1 MKILF
6 LISIILLLLLLKKN
20 IEPVI
25 LSCCG
30 GIRLHHDFE
39 ETDPDPPK
47 KVRRCMKDWNM
58 PCTGKGSPSCC
69 EGKDYCKSTR
79 EGGKCKKKDGSGY
92 YIYKGDTKAKVDYM
106 PEQER
111 EDINER
117 RKNERN
123 NNEGDDGDDDS
134 DGDKDSGGMEIVNY
148 VLIGIILIVI
158 LVLVGLFF
166 FSGDEKSAT
175 KTALDKY
182 GKYGTGADKYGA
194 RYGTANRPG
203 TGANRYGTA
212 NRYDANRSG
221 ANRYGANR
229 YDKY

>member
-92 YIYKGDTKAKVDYM
+92 YIYKDDTKAKVDYM

-117 RKNERN
+117 RKNDRN
-123 NNEGDDGDDDS
+123 NNEGGDDDG

-148 VLIGIILIVI
+148 VLIGIILIII

-166 FSGDEKSAT
+166 FSGDEKSASKT
-175 KTALDKY
+175 KTITKTTSVLEKY
-182 GKYGTGADKYGA
+182 D
-194 RYGTANRPG
+194 P
-203 TGANRYGTA
+203 NRYIDRHGSY
-212 NRYDANRSG
+212 RH
-221 ANRYGANR
+221 
-229 YDKY
+229 

>member
-30 GIRLHHDFE
+30 GIRLNHDFK

-69 EGKDYCKSTR
+69 EGKDYCKSTG

-92 YIYKGDTKAKVDYM
+92 YIYEDDTKEKVDYM
-106 PEQER
+106 PERER
-111 EDINER
+111 EDISER
-117 RKNERN
+117 RKTDKDDD
-123 NNEGDDGDDDS
+123 DDGDDDS
-134 DGDKDSGGMEIVNY
+134 SDSGDMEILNY

-166 FSGDEKSAT
+166 FSGDDKS
-175 KTALDKY
+175 TAKSVLNKHGANKY
-182 GKYGTGADKYGA
+182 GSDKHGANRYGSDRYGADKYGSD
-194 RYGTANRPG
+194 RYGS
-203 TGANRYGTA
+203 NRYG
-212 NRYDANRSG
+212 NY
-221 ANRYGANR
+221 
-229 YDKY
+229 

>member
-6 LISIILLLLLLKKN
+6 LISIILLLFLLKKN

-92 YIYKGDTKAKVDYM
+92 YIYEDDTKKKVDYM
-106 PEQER
+106 SER
-111 EDINER
+111 ERDDINER
-117 RKNERN
+117 RQTDK
-123 NNEGDDGDDDS
+123 DDEDDEDDDDS
-134 DGDKDSGGMEIVNY
+134 SNSGGMEILNY

-166 FSGDEKSAT
+166 FSGDEKTASKTIT
-175 KTALDKY
+175 KTTHVSDKSVSDKY
-182 GKYGTGADKYGA
+182 DPNKFI
-194 RYGTANRPG
+194 NRH
-203 TGANRYGTA
+203 
-212 NRYDANRSG
+212 
-221 ANRYGANR
+221 
-229 YDKY
+229 

>member
-6 LISIILLLLLLKKN
+6 LISIILLLFLFKKN

-39 ETDPDPPK
+39 ETDPNPPK
-47 KVRRCMKDWNM
+47 KVRRCMKDWNT

-69 EGKDYCKSTR
+69 EGKDFCKHTR
-79 EGGKCKKKDGSGY
+79 EGGKCRKRDGSGY
-92 YIYKGDTKAKVDYM
+92 YIYEDDTKSKVDYM
-106 PEQER
+106 PERER
-111 EDINER
+111 KDINER
-117 RKNERN
+117 KINDRN
-123 NNEGDDGDDDS
+123 KSDEDDDDDDYDS
-134 DGDKDSGGMEIVNY
+134 KDSNMEIINY

-182 GKYGTGADKYGA
+182 GKDKYGADKYGKYGTGADKYGA
-194 RYGTANRPG
+194 DKY
-203 TGANRYGTA
+203 GANRYGA
-212 NRYDANRSG
+212 DKYG

>member
-6 LISIILLLLLLKKN
+6 LISIILLLFLFKKN
-20 IEPVI
+20 IEPVS

-47 KVRRCMKDWNM
+47 KVRRCMKDWNT

-69 EGKDYCKSTR
+69 EGKDFCKHTR
-79 EGGKCKKKDGSGY
+79 EGGKCRKRDGSGY
-92 YIYKGDTKAKVDYM
+92 YIYEDDTKSKVDYM
-106 PEQER
+106 PERER
-111 EDINER
+111 KDINER
-117 RKNERN
+117 KINDRN
-123 NNEGDDGDDDS
+123 KSDEDDDDDYDS
-134 DGDKDSGGMEIVNY
+134 KDSNMEIINY

-166 FSGDEKSAT
+166 FSGDKSAD
-175 KTALDKY
+175 KSALDK
-182 GKYGTGADKYGA
+182 
-194 RYGTANRPG
+194 R
-203 TGANRYGTA
+203 
-212 NRYDANRSG
+212 G

-229 YDKY
+229 SGYDNGANRSGYDYGSNRYGSDRYGNDYGSDRYGSNRYGSKYGNY

>member
-6 LISIILLLLLLKKN
+6 LISIILLLFLLKKN

-79 EGGKCKKKDGSGY
+79 EGGKCRKRDGSGY
-92 YIYKGDTKAKVDYM
+92 YIYEDDTKKKVDYM
-106 PEQER
+106 SER
-111 EDINER
+111 ERDDINER
-117 RKNERN
+117 RQTDK
-123 NNEGDDGDDDS
+123 DDEDDEDDDDS
-134 DGDKDSGGMEIVNY
+134 SNSGGMEIVNY

-166 FSGDEKSAT
+166 FSGDEKTASKT
-175 KTALDKY
+175 KTITKTTHVSDKSISDKY
-182 GKYGTGADKYGA
+182 DPNKYI
-194 RYGTANRPG
+194 NRHG
-203 TGANRYGTA
+203 SNRH
-212 NRYDANRSG
+212 
-221 ANRYGANR
+221 
-229 YDKY
+229 